1 MQDIHI
7 TEKLSAYLNHE
18 LSKEERQAIGEHILL
33 CESCRKEHDEI
44 KLGAALASHL
54 KRADA
59 PNSAWNDIEK
69 ALDGKG
75 KTQGSLIPQFS
86 FFGSRAFIAAA
97 LLIGFGLITAVYFGL
112 AGNESPETAKNEPII
127 QHTNIELPQTVSTLN
142 EIVSNQNANTEVSP
156 NIQIQPQNANS
167 NVQTFPK
174 VNPIQPKNRQN
185 EILPAQI
192 ILPSW
197 NVETIAGNL
206 TLAEKGKLTVGEFLE
221 TNSNSRAKIQVANI
235 GQVEIA
241 PNSRVQLVKT
251 NSNEHRLSLERGIL
265 QAKILAPPRLFIV
278 DTPSAVAVDLGCEY
292 TLEVDAAGNSKL
304 HVTSGFVALERD
316 GRESIVPAG
325 AMCLTKKGKGL
336 GTPFSDDASAEFQKA
351 VRRFDFE
358 NGGGEALQTIIK
370 QSNLYDALTL
380 WHLLSRTQKIEREK
394 VFDALAEHIK
404 PPANIT
410 REGVLRLDKK
420 MLDAW
425 WTEIENV
432 WFE

>member
-1 MQDIHI
+1 
-7 TEKLSAYLNHE
+7 L
-18 LSKEERQAIGEHILL
+18 
-33 CESCRKEHDEI
+33 
-44 KLGAALASHL
+44 
-54 KRADA
+54 
-59 PNSAWNDIEK
+59 
-69 ALDGKG
+69 
-75 KTQGSLIPQFS
+75 
-86 FFGSRAFIAAA
+86 
-97 LLIGFGLITAVYFGL
+97 
-112 AGNESPETAKNEPII
+112 
-127 QHTNIELPQTVSTLN
+127 
-142 EIVSNQNANTEVSP
+142 
-156 NIQIQPQNANS
+156 
-167 NVQTFPK
+167 PK
-174 VNPIQPKNRQN
+174 VNPLQPQN
-185 EILPAQI
+185 PPNETAIPQNN
-192 ILPSW
+192 LPSW

-351 VRRFDFE
+351 VQRFDFE

-380 WHLLSRTQKIEREK
+380 WHLLSRTQKIDREK
-394 VFDALAEHIK
+394 VFNALAAHIK

-410 REGVLRLDKK
+410 REGILRLDKK

>member
-1 MQDIHI
+1 MN
-7 TEKLSAYLNHE
+7 EKHYKKEISAYLNHE
-18 LSKEERQAIGEHILL
+18 LRKEERQAIGEHLL
-33 CESCRKEHDEI
+33 QCEGCRKEHDEI
-44 KLGAALASHL
+44 KLGAVLASHL

-59 PNSAWNDIEK
+59 PESAWNEIER

-75 KTQGSLIPQFS
+75 KTQISLIPQFS
-86 FFGSRAFIAAA
+86 FFGSRPFVAAAA
-97 LLIGFGLITAVYFGL
+97 LLIGFGLITVIYLGL
-112 AGNESPETAKNEPII
+112 AGNESQEIAKNEPTI
-127 QHTNIELPQTVSTLN
+127 QNANTELPQTVSTPN

-167 NVQTFPK
+167 NVQTLPK
-174 VNPIQPKNRQN
+174 VNQVQPKTKPN
-185 EILPAQI
+185 EIVAPQNK
-192 ILPSW
+192 LPSW

-292 TLEVDAAGNSKL
+292 TLEVDAVGNSKL
-304 HVTSGFVALERD
+304 YVTSGFVALERD

-325 AMCLTKKGKGL
+325 AICLTKKGRGL
-336 GTPFSDDASAEFQKA
+336 GTPFSGDSSIGFQNA
-351 VRRFDFE
+351 LFRFDFA
-358 NGGGEALQTIIK
+358 NGGSESLQTIIK
-370 QSNLYDALTL
+370 ESNFYDALTL
-380 WHLLSRTQKIEREK
+380 WHLLSRTQKAERGK
-394 VFDALAEHIK
+394 VFDALA
-404 PPANIT
+404 A
-410 REGVLRLDKK
+410 
-420 MLDAW
+420 
-425 WTEIENV
+425 
-432 WFE
+432 